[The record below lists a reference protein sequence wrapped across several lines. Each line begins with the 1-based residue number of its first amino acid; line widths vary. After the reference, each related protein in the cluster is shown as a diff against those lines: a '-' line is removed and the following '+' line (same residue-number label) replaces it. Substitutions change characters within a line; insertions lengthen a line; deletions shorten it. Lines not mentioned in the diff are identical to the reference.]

1 MRIGIDATNVGGGG
15 GITHLKEMLSHFDQ
29 EKYKDSITS
38 ITVFASEKVLR
49 KIAVFDKL
57 DKVTFPE
64 LNKGLLSRVFF
75 QLFKYD
81 KQIKSRC
88 DLLLSITGDY
98 VGKFK
103 PVIGMSRNMLLY
115 ERHIW
120 SEIKQP
126 KEVIRFW
133 LNFQKQKRCFKNAM
147 GIIFISNYA
156 KEYVSKSLNLKNKK
170 IEIINHGVS
179 KRFSNAAKLHQ
190 AITEFN
196 LEKPFKFVYVSPVH
210 VYKHQWNVVLAVAK
224 LKALGYPV
232 ELHLIGSIIF
242 EPAGQKLLKTIAETD
257 PENTYIQYHGHVD
270 YDEIEK
276 WYKQADGLIFA
287 STCENMPNTLIES
300 MASGI
305 AIASSNKQPMPE
317 FLKDNG
323 YYFDAYDANSIQLAL
338 EKLLLNPKKNDE
350 MASNNL
356 IELEKYNWKN
366 TSDKTFDF
374 LINSYNLTR

>member
-15 GITHLKEMLSHFDQ
+15 GITHLKEVLLHFNQ

-38 ITVFASEKVLR
+38 ITVFASQKVLN
-49 KIAVFDKL
+49 KIAVFHKL
-57 DKVTFPE
+57 EKVSFPE
-64 LNKGLLSRVFF
+64 LNKGLLSRVIF

-81 KQIKSRC
+81 KQIEPRC

-98 VGKFK
+98 IGKFK

-115 ERHIW
+115 ERHVW

-126 KEVIRFW
+126 KEIIRFW
-133 LNFQKQKRCFKNAM
+133 LNFQKQKRCFNNAM
-147 GIIFISNYA
+147 GIIFISNFA
-156 KEYVSKSLNLKNKK
+156 KNYVSKSISLEHKK
-170 IEIINHGVS
+170 IEVIHHGIS
-179 KRFSNAAKLHQ
+179 KRFSNPLKSHKPIVDFDLKA
-190 AITEFN
+190 
-196 LEKPFKFVYVSPVH
+196 PFKFVYVSPVH
-210 VYKHQWNVVLAVAK
+210 VYKHQWNVVLAVAQ

-242 EPAGQKLLKTIAETD
+242 EPAGKKLLKTIDEVD
-257 PENTYIQYHGHVD
+257 PNKSYIKYHGHVE

-276 WYKQADGLIFA
+276 WYKEANGLIFA

-305 AIASSNKQPMPE
+305 SIACSNKQPMPE

-323 YYFDAYDANSIQLAL
+323 YYFDSYDVNSIQSAL

-350 MASNNL
+350 MATNNL
-356 IELEKYNWKN
+356 KELEKYNWED
-366 TSDKTFDF
+366 TSNKTFDF
-374 LINSYNLTR
+374 LINSYNLSR

>member
-15 GITHLKEMLSHFDQ
+15 GITHLKEMLLYFDQ

-38 ITVFASEKVLR
+38 VTVFASQKVLD
-49 KIAVFDKL
+49 KITDFDKL
-57 DKVTFPE
+57 SKVTFPG
-64 LNKGLLSRVFF
+64 LNKGLLSRVVF

-81 KQIKSRC
+81 KQIKLRC

-98 VGKFK
+98 IGKFK

-115 ERHIW
+115 ERAIW
-120 SEIKQP
+120 LEIKQP

-133 LNFQKQKRCFKNAM
+133 LNFQKQKRCFNNAM
-147 GIIFISNYA
+147 GVIFISNYA
-156 KEYVSKSLNLKNKK
+156 KEFVSRVINLENKK
-170 IEIINHGVS
+170 IEVIHHGVS
-179 KRFSNAAKLHQ
+179 QRFSSPLKSHQ
-190 AITEFN
+190 PITDFDLKN
-196 LEKPFKFVYVSPVH
+196 PFKLVYVSPVH
-210 VYKHQWNVVLAVAK
+210 VYKHQWNVVKAVAK

-232 ELHLIGSIIF
+232 ELHLIGSVIF
-242 EPAGQKLLKTIAETD
+242 EPAGRKLIKTITEAD
-257 PENTYIQYHGHVD
+257 PENTYIRYHGHVD

-276 WYKQADGLIFA
+276 WYKQANGLIFA

-305 AIASSNKQPMPE
+305 AIACSNKQPMPE

-323 YYFDAYDANSIQLAL
+323 YYFDSYDVNSIQAAL

-356 IELEKYNWKN
+356 MEMEKYNWKN
-366 TSDKTFDF
+366 TSNTTFDF
-374 LINSYNLTR
+374 LINSYNLSR